1 MSFAFDVYYGG
12 STDALREE
20 RMISEVAKF
29 GGRLDYRESSEG
41 FSGICLT
48 FDFADEKTA
57 KTAAE
62 RISQLGEHV
71 EGPYDYGD

>member
-12 STDALREE
+12 PNDASKEKR
-20 RMISEVAKF
+20 IIGEVAKF
-29 GGRLDYRESSEG
+29 AGRLDHCDPSNG
-41 FSGICLT
+41 ISGNCLT

-57 KTAAE
+57 EKAATH
-62 RISQLGEHV
+62 IAQLGEHV